1 MDLNNLF
8 ETISFDFVLEGIG
21 ILFAFSLLWH
31 FLFLPELH
39 DLLSYLITTLC

>member
-21 ILFAFSLLWH
+21 ILFAFKLLWQ
-31 FLFLPELH
+31 FLFLQGLH
-39 DLLSYLITTLC
+39 DLLIYLITTLC